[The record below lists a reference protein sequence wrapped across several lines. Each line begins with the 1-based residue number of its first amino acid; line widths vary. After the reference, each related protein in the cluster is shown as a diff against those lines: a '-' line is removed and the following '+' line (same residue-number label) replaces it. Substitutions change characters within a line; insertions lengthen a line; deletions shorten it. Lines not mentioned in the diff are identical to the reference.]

1 MKILKA
7 IINGILSLIVVI
19 TVLLLILL
27 FIGIEPFVVLSGSME
42 PKIETG
48 SLCFINKKVKYED
61 IKEDDIIAFKMSDKT
76 LVTHRVVEIT
86 DEGFVTKGDAN
97 DVNDGAKVTRNNFVG
112 KTVICFPKIG
122 YLISLFQTRN
132 GQIITITIIVIMFV
146 VAFLFGED
154 DKKKKEK
161 ETIKE
166 ESNNNVETEIKEN
179 KE

>member
-1 MKILKA
+1 MKIFKA

-61 IKEDDIIAFKMSDKT
+61 IEENDNIAFKMSDKT

-97 DVNDGAKVTRNNFVG
+97 DVNDGAKVTRNNYVG
-112 KTVICFPKIG
+112 KTVFSLPKIG

-132 GQIITITIIVIMFV
+132 GQIITITIVVIMFV
-146 VAFLFGED
+146 VAFLFGEND
-154 DKKKKEK
+154 NKQKKKDTVKEDNNNSSEK
-161 ETIKE
+161 EI
-166 ESNNNVETEIKEN
+166 NEN

>member
-1 MKILKA
+1 MKIFKA

-61 IKEDDIIAFKMSDKT
+61 IEENDIIAFKMSDKT

-86 DEGFVTKGDAN
+86 VPLSLYKGI
-97 DVNDGAKVTRNNFVG
+97 T
-112 KTVICFPKIG
+112 I
-122 YLISLFQTRN
+122 LFQ
-132 GQIITITIIVIMFV
+132 
-146 VAFLFGED
+146 
-154 DKKKKEK
+154 
-161 ETIKE
+161 
-166 ESNNNVETEIKEN
+166 SS
-179 KE
+179 